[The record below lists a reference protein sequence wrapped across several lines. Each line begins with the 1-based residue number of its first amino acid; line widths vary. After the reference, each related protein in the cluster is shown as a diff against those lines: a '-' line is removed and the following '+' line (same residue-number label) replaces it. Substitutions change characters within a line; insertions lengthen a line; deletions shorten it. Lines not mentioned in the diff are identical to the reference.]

1 MTVVQQAG
9 ARPAAR
15 HALPASVA
23 CSAAVA
29 AAGDVAAAA
38 GREARG
44 RRGCKAFVVAVGVAL
59 AWAAS
64 VGSRAARA
72 DTLQLLTE
80 ENRPLSYAL
89 PSGSGSGAAAG
100 GSGVGGI
107 CAEVVQAMAQRL
119 GVAPQVTLLPW
130 ARAFERAQKDAN
142 TGLFCTARTPER
154 EALFQWVGPLMAVEG
169 VFYARRGSGQR
180 LDSLD
185 EARAASTILVVRSFF
200 THQFLQAQG
209 FTNLHTVSRPED
221 MLRMLMNDRAPLMF
235 ANSLTVPEMA
245 AQQGVALADLVP
257 LRSVLRVDEYLAFSP
272 RTPPQTVARWASAL
286 AALRRDG
293 TLGRI
298 LARWNAVD

>member
-1 MTVVQQAG
+1 MRVVHPAG
-9 ARPAAR
+9 AGPGAR
-15 HALPASVA
+15 RALPASA
-23 CSAAVA
+23 AGSAAVGGA
-29 AAGDVAAAA
+29 AAAA
-38 GREARG
+38 GRESSG
-44 RRGCKAFVVAVGVAL
+44 RRGCRAVVVALEVAVAL
-59 AWAAS
+59 AAS
-64 VGSRAARA
+64 LGSGAARA

-89 PSGSGSGAAAG
+89 PAGSGSGTAAG
-100 GSGVGGI
+100 GSGIGGI

-119 GVAPQVTLLPW
+119 GVAPPITLLPW

-154 EALFQWVGPLMAVEG
+154 ESLFQWVGPLMAVEG

-180 LDSLD
+180 LASLD

-209 FTNLHTVSRPED
+209 FDNLHSVSKPDD

-235 ANSLTVPEMA
+235 ANKLTVPELA
-245 AQQGVALADLVP
+245 AQQGVPLADLVP

-272 RTPPQTVARWASAL
+272 RTPPQVVARWAAAL

-298 LARWNAVD
+298 LARWNAGD